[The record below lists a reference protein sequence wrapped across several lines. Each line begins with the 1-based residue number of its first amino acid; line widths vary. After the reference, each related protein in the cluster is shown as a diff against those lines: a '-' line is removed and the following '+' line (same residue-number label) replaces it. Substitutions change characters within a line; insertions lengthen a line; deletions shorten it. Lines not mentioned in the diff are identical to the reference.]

1 MKSFFLIS
9 TILFFSVTVLS
20 QGTLPVVND
29 TPLKELVRPPRL
41 EKGDTVMI
49 LAPAGIM
56 KDTSAVLKGI
66 ELLQDW
72 GLNYKLGK
80 NLFKQNFHFAGT
92 DAERLADFQEA
103 LDDVNIKAIWC
114 ARGGYGTVRIIDD
127 LDFTRFKQNPK
138 WVIGFS
144 DITVLHNEI
153 HLLGF
158 ETLHALMPL
167 TYKPDERKQKKAVKS
182 LKKAVFGKRIKYK
195 ISESEYNREGE
206 ATGEV
211 VGGNISLLASMLGSR
226 TQIATDGK
234 ILFLEEVGEAL
245 YAIDRMVISLKRAG
259 YFEHCK
265 GLIIGGVSDI
275 KENSTPFG
283 MTYQEIIL
291 DAVKD
296 YDFPVC
302 FDFPAGHITDNRT
315 VILGRKIEL
324 DVRDNKA
331 VIKFEK

>member
-1 MKSFFLIS
+1 MHRMVVSLLI
-9 TILFFSVTVLS
+9 ILCSNFIYSQSDVLI
-20 QGTLPVVND
+20 
-29 TPLKELVRPPRL
+29 RPPYL
-41 EKGDTVMI
+41 ERGDTVMI

-56 KDTSAVLKGI
+56 KDTAAVEKGI
-66 ELLQDW
+66 ALLEKW

-92 DAERLADFQEA
+92 DAERLADMQQA
-103 LDDVNIKAIWC
+103 LDDDNIKAIWC

-127 LDFTRFKQNPK
+127 IDFTHFKEHPK

-144 DITVLHNEI
+144 DITVLHSEI
-153 HLLGF
+153 HQLGY
-158 ETLHALMPL
+158 ETMHALMPL
-167 TYKPDERKQKKAVKS
+167 TYKPDEREQKKAVKS
-182 LKKAVFGKRIKYK
+182 LKKGLFGRKLKYK
-195 ISESEYNREGE
+195 ISDSPYNREGE

-211 VGGNISLLASMLGSR
+211 VGGNISLLASMLGSKS
-226 TQIATDGK
+226 QISTDGQ
-234 ILFLEEVGEAL
+234 ILFLEEVGEYL
-245 YAIDRMVISLKRAG
+245 YSIDRMVISLKRAG

-265 GLIIGGVSDI
+265 GLIVGGVSDI

-315 VILGRKIEL
+315 LLLGRTITL
-324 DVRDNKA
+324 DVREQKA